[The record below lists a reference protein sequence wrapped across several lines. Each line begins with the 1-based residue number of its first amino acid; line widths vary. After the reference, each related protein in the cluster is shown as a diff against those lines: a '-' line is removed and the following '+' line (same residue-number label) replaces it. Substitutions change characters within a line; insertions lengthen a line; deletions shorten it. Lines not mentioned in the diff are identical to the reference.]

1 MFLEAFDSDD
11 NAVFPGHGDSSQQI
25 IDHLSLLLGSRRAMY
40 PLPPLLQ
47 ATNHSL
53 PAWGVPCLRQG
64 CISGDPV
71 LTCSVLQQLIATFE
85 PRLEQVSVEITSA
98 STLQATGRSYRI
110 HGICAGTQQAEDI
123 DMSTRIVEFDGRLV
137 VEDRSNL

>member
-11 NAVFPGHGDSSQQI
+11 NAVFPGSGGFGQKV

-64 CISGDPV
+64 CVNGDPV
-71 LTCSVLQQLIATFE
+71 LTCTMLQQLIDTFE
-85 PRLEQVSVEITSA
+85 PRLEQVTVEITAA
-98 STLQATGRSYRI
+98 SMLQPTGRSYRI
-110 HGICAGTQQAEDI
+110 HGICTDTRQAEDI

-137 VEDRSNL
+137 VENTT